1 MDGTTT
7 DHSNVKHNQQYNG
20 HTQTH
25 MKTDRLKKNVHR
37 GILHIEKSL
46 LLFIVAGTVW
56 AAGYDI
62 IGMFST
68 QGRMEL
74 ADLFL
79 LFIYAEILG
88 MVGAFY
94 NDHRIPVTLP
104 IIIAI
109 TALTRMIILT
119 TKGTDPVNIVYESV
133 GILVLAIAAFILT
146 QKDRISLAKIGVDK

>member
-1 MDGTTT
+1 M
-7 DHSNVKHNQQYNG
+7 H
-20 HTQTH
+20 
-25 MKTDRLKKNVHR
+25 L
-37 GILHIEKSL
+37 EKGL

-62 IGMFST
+62 MHMFST
-68 QGRMEL
+68 SGKMAL

-94 NDHRIPVTLP
+94 KDHRIPVTLP

-109 TALTRMIILT
+109 TALTRMIVLT
-119 TKGTDPVNIVYESV
+119 TKGTQPEFILYETV
-133 GILVLAIAAFILT
+133 GIFILAVSAFILSY
-146 QKDRISLAKIGVDK
+146 KDKLSLEKVSLRGKNEKNI

>member
-1 MDGTTT
+1 MLKR
-7 DHSNVKHNQQYNG
+7 NVY
-20 HTQTH
+20 
-25 MKTDRLKKNVHR
+25 R

-88 MVGAFY
+88 MIGAFY

-109 TALTRMIILT
+109 TALTRMLVLT
-119 TKGTDPVNIVYESV
+119 TKEGEAISIIYESS
-133 GILVLAIAAFILT
+133 GILILAIAAFVLT
-146 QKDRISLAKIGVDK
+146 TKERISLLKLGEKK

>member
-1 MDGTTT
+1 
-7 DHSNVKHNQQYNG
+7 
-20 HTQTH
+20 
-25 MKTDRLKKNVHR
+25 MKNKVMKKTVYR
-37 GILHIEKSL
+37 GILHIEKAL

-62 IGMFST
+62 VGMFST

-88 MVGAFY
+88 MIGAFY

-109 TALTRMIILT
+109 TALTRMLVLT
-119 TKGTDPVNIVYESV
+119 TKEGEAVSIIYESS
-133 GILVLAIAAFILT
+133 GILILAIAAFILT
-146 QKDRISLAKIGVDK
+146 TKERISLLKLGEKK

>member
-1 MDGTTT
+1 MSITVE
-7 DHSNVKHNQQYNG
+7 NKVKRQVY
-20 HTQTH
+20 
-25 MKTDRLKKNVHR
+25 R
-37 GILHIEKSL
+37 GILHIEKAL

-62 IGMFST
+62 VAMFT
-68 QGRMEL
+68 GQGKMAL

-109 TALTRMIILT
+109 TALTRMLVLT
-119 TKGTDPVNIVYESV
+119 TKEGAAINIIYESA
-133 GILVLAIAAFILT
+133 GILILAVSAYIMT
-146 QKDRISLAKIGVDK
+146 QKDRISLEKLKMREKE

>member
-1 MDGTTT
+1 MID
-7 DHSNVKHNQQYNG
+7 SNYVK
-20 HTQTH
+20 
-25 MKTDRLKKNVHR
+25 KRVSR
-37 GILHIEKSL
+37 GILHIEKAL

-56 AAGYDI
+56 AAGFDI
-62 IGMFST
+62 VDMFST
-68 QGRMEL
+68 QGKMVL

-119 TKGTDPVNIVYESV
+119 TKGTEPVNIIYESL
-133 GILVLAIAAFILT
+133 GILVLAISAFILSY
-146 QKDRISLAKIGVDK
+146 KDKLSLEKVNLRKSEK

>member
-1 MDGTTT
+1 
-7 DHSNVKHNQQYNG
+7 
-20 HTQTH
+20 
-25 MKTDRLKKNVHR
+25 MKKTVYR

-62 IGMFST
+62 VGMFST

-88 MVGAFY
+88 MIGAFY

-109 TALTRMIILT
+109 TALTRMLVLT
-119 TKGTDPVNIVYESV
+119 TKEGEAVSIIYESA
-133 GILVLAIAAFILT
+133 GILILAIAAFILT
-146 QKDRISLAKIGVDK
+146 QKERISLLKLGQKK

>member
-1 MDGTTT
+1 MV
-7 DHSNVKHNQQYNG
+7 NKV
-20 HTQTH
+20 
-25 MKTDRLKKNVHR
+25 KKNVYR

-62 IGMFST
+62 MAMFST

-109 TALTRMIILT
+109 TALTRMLVLT
-119 TKGTDPVNIVYESV
+119 TKEGEAVSIIYESS
-133 GILVLAIAAFILT
+133 GILILAIAAFILT
-146 QKDRISLAKIGVDK
+146 TKERISLAKLGMQSEKS

>member
-1 MDGTTT
+1 
-7 DHSNVKHNQQYNG
+7 
-20 HTQTH
+20 
-25 MKTDRLKKNVHR
+25 MKTDKALKKNVYR
-37 GILHIEKSL
+37 GILHIEKAL

-109 TALTRMIILT
+109 TALTRMLVLT
-119 TKGTDPVNIVYESV
+119 TKEGEAISIIYESA
-133 GILVLAIAAFILT
+133 GILILAIAAFVLT
-146 QKDRISLAKIGVDK
+146 TKERISLLKLGEKK

>member
-1 MDGTTT
+1 
-7 DHSNVKHNQQYNG
+7 
-20 HTQTH
+20 
-25 MKTDRLKKNVHR
+25 LKKTVHR

-62 IGMFST
+62 VAMFT
-68 QGRMEL
+68 GQGRMEL

-109 TALTRMIILT
+109 TALTRMIVLT
-119 TKGTDPVNIVYESV
+119 TKGTDPTAIVYESV

-146 QKDRISLAKIGVDK
+146 QKERISLAKIGVDK

>member
-1 MDGTTT
+1 
-7 DHSNVKHNQQYNG
+7 
-20 HTQTH
+20 
-25 MKTDRLKKNVHR
+25 MKTENPLKRTVYR

-62 IGMFST
+62 VGMFST

-88 MVGAFY
+88 MIGAFY

-109 TALTRMIILT
+109 TALTRMLVLT
-119 TKGTDPVNIVYESV
+119 TKEGEAVSIIYESS
-133 GILVLAIAAFILT
+133 GILILAIAAFVLT
-146 QKDRISLAKIGVDK
+146 TKERISLLKLGEKK

>member
-1 MDGTTT
+1 MINNR
-7 DHSNVKHNQQYNG
+7 SI
-20 HTQTH
+20 
-25 MKTDRLKKNVHR
+25 KKGVHR
-37 GILHIEKSL
+37 VILHLEKAL

-62 IGMFST
+62 FTMFGS
-68 QGRMEL
+68 QGKMQL

-109 TALTRMIILT
+109 TALTRMIVLT
-119 TKGTDPVNIVYESV
+119 TKGTQPEFILYETA
-133 GILVLAIAAFILT
+133 GILILAVSAWVMSA
-146 QKDRISLAKIGVDK
+146 KDKLSLEKLKLRDE

>member
-1 MDGTTT
+1 M
-7 DHSNVKHNQQYNG
+7 
-20 HTQTH
+20 
-25 MKTDRLKKNVHR
+25 HR
-37 GILHIEKSL
+37 AIMHIEKAL

-62 IGMFST
+62 MHMFST
-68 QGRMEL
+68 SGKMAL

-94 NDHRIPVTLP
+94 KDHRIPVTLP

-109 TALTRMIILT
+109 TALTRMIVLT
-119 TKGTDPVNIVYESV
+119 TKGTQPEFILYETA
-133 GILVLAIAAFILT
+133 GIFILALSAFIMSY
-146 QKDRISLAKIGVDK
+146 KDKLSLEKVNLRDSTKKNG

>member
-1 MDGTTT
+1 MPTF
-7 DHSNVKHNQQYNG
+7 
-20 HTQTH
+20 
-25 MKTDRLKKNVHR
+25 MKTDKALKKNVYR
-37 GILHIEKSL
+37 GILHIEKAL

-109 TALTRMIILT
+109 TALTRMLVLT
-119 TKGTDPVNIVYESV
+119 TKEGEAISIIYESA
-133 GILVLAIAAFILT
+133 GILILAIAAFVLT
-146 QKDRISLAKIGVDK
+146 TKERISLLKLGEKK

>member
-1 MDGTTT
+1 ML
-7 DHSNVKHNQQYNG
+7 SNNR
-20 HTQTH
+20 
-25 MKTDRLKKNVHR
+25 MKKGVYR

-56 AAGYDI
+56 AAGFDI
-62 IGMFST
+62 VAMFGT

-119 TKGTDPVNIVYESV
+119 TKGTEPVNIIYESV
-133 GILVLAIAAFILT
+133 GILVLAVAAFILT
-146 QKDRISLAKIGVDK
+146 QKERISLAKIGVEK

>member
-1 MDGTTT
+1 MITV
-7 DHSNVKHNQQYNG
+7 HSNVRQTVRYPS

-25 MKTDRLKKNVHR
+25 MKTNLMKKTVHR

-62 IGMFST
+62 MGMFST

-109 TALTRMIILT
+109 TALTRMLVLT
-119 TKGTDPVNIVYESV
+119 TKEGQAISIIYESA
-133 GILVLAIAAFILT
+133 GILILAIAAFILT
-146 QKDRISLAKIGVDK
+146 TKERISLLKLGDKK

>member
-1 MDGTTT
+1 M
-7 DHSNVKHNQQYNG
+7 
-20 HTQTH
+20 
-25 MKTDRLKKNVHR
+25 RPLKKTIHR
-37 GILHIEKSL
+37 GILHIEKAL

-62 IGMFST
+62 VEMFT
-68 QGRMEL
+68 GQGKMAL

-109 TALTRMIILT
+109 TALTRMLVLT
-119 TKGTDPVNIVYESV
+119 TKEGEALSIIYESS
-133 GILVLAIAAFILT
+133 GILILAIAAFVLT
-146 QKDRISLAKIGVDK
+146 TKERISLLKLGEKK

>member
-1 MDGTTT
+1 MEN
-7 DHSNVKHNQQYNG
+7 SVK
-20 HTQTH
+20 
-25 MKTDRLKKNVHR
+25 KKVYR

-62 IGMFST
+62 VGMFST

-88 MVGAFY
+88 MIGAFY

-109 TALTRMIILT
+109 TALTRMLVLT
-119 TKGTDPVNIVYESV
+119 TKEGEAVSIIYESA
-133 GILVLAIAAFILT
+133 GILILAIAAFILT
-146 QKDRISLAKIGVDK
+146 QKERISLLKLGSKNEQ

>member
-1 MDGTTT
+1 MRI
-7 DHSNVKHNQQYNG
+7 V
-20 HTQTH
+20 
-25 MKTDRLKKNVHR
+25 MKKTVYR

-56 AAGYDI
+56 AAGFDI
-62 IGMFST
+62 VAMFT
-68 QGRMEL
+68 GQGKMDL

-119 TKGTDPVNIVYESV
+119 TKGTEPVNIIYESA
-133 GILVLAIAAFILT
+133 GILILAVAAFILT
-146 QKDRISLAKIGVDK
+146 QKERISLLKIGEKT

>member
-1 MDGTTT
+1 VENIIKGILVINNHRIKRT
-7 DHSNVKHNQQYNG
+7 
-20 HTQTH
+20 
-25 MKTDRLKKNVHR
+25 VHR
-37 GILHIEKSL
+37 GILHAEKAL
-46 LLFIVAGTVW
+46 LLFIVAGTVY

-62 IGMFST
+62 FTMFST
-68 QGRMEL
+68 QGRMDL

-119 TKGTDPVNIVYESV
+119 TKGTEPLNIVFESS
-133 GILVLAIAAFILT
+133 GILILAIAAYIMTL
-146 QKDRISLAKIGVDK
+146 KEKISLQKLKLKQEEKS

>member
-1 MDGTTT
+1 MIDNKT
-7 DHSNVKHNQQYNG
+7 VKR
-20 HTQTH
+20 
-25 MKTDRLKKNVHR
+25 KVHR
-37 GILHIEKSL
+37 TILHVEKAL

-56 AAGYDI
+56 AAGFDI
-62 IGMFST
+62 VSMFST

-94 NDHRIPVTLP
+94 KDHRIPVTLP

-109 TALTRMIILT
+109 TALTRMLVLT
-119 TKGTDPVNIVYESV
+119 TKEGAAINIIYESA
-133 GILVLAIAAFILT
+133 GILILAVSAYILT
-146 QKDRISLAKIGVDK
+146 QKDRISLEKLKMREKE

>member
-1 MDGTTT
+1 MLIVESIIKGILVINNHQIKRT
-7 DHSNVKHNQQYNG
+7 
-20 HTQTH
+20 
-25 MKTDRLKKNVHR
+25 VHI
-37 GILHIEKSL
+37 GILHIEKAL
-46 LLFIVAGTVW
+46 LLFIVAGTVY

-62 IGMFST
+62 YTMFST
-68 QGRMEL
+68 QGRMDL

-119 TKGTDPVNIVYESV
+119 TKGTEPVNIIFESA
-133 GILVLAIAAFILT
+133 GILILAVAAYVMTL
-146 QKDRISLAKIGVDK
+146 KDKISLQKLKFKNGSKT

>member
-1 MDGTTT
+1 MLLVESIIKGILVINNHQIKRT
-7 DHSNVKHNQQYNG
+7 
-20 HTQTH
+20 
-25 MKTDRLKKNVHR
+25 VHR
-37 GILHIEKSL
+37 GILHIEKAL
-46 LLFIVAGTVW
+46 LLFIVAGTVY

-62 IGMFST
+62 FTMFST
-68 QGRMEL
+68 QGRMDL

-119 TKGTDPVNIVYESV
+119 TKGTEPVNIIFESS
-133 GILVLAIAAFILT
+133 GILILAIAAYVMTL
-146 QKDRISLAKIGVDK
+146 KDKISLQKLKLKKGDTK

>member
-1 MDGTTT
+1 MLIVESIIKGILVINNHQIKLT
-7 DHSNVKHNQQYNG
+7 
-20 HTQTH
+20 
-25 MKTDRLKKNVHR
+25 VHR
-37 GILHIEKSL
+37 GILHIEKAL
-46 LLFIVAGTVW
+46 LLFIVAGTVY

-62 IGMFST
+62 YTMFST
-68 QGRMEL
+68 QGRMDL

-119 TKGTDPVNIVYESV
+119 TKGTEPVNIIFESA
-133 GILVLAIAAFILT
+133 GILILAVAAYVMTL
-146 QKDRISLAKIGVDK
+146 KDKISLQKLKFKNGSKT

>member
-1 MDGTTT
+1 MSLN
-7 DHSNVKHNQQYNG
+7 HLIKR
-20 HTQTH
+20 
-25 MKTDRLKKNVHR
+25 KVHR
-37 GILHIEKSL
+37 GILHIEKAL

-56 AAGYDI
+56 SAGFEI
-62 IGMFST
+62 VNMFST
-68 QGRMEL
+68 QGRMAL

-88 MVGAFY
+88 MIGAFY

-119 TKGTDPVNIVYESV
+119 TKGTEAVNIIYESV
-133 GILVLAIAAFILT
+133 GILILAMSAYIMSV
-146 QKDRISLAKIGVDK
+146 KDKISLKKIKLRKDHEV